1 MATSSLAVTLTRQ
14 AAARVGGGWRRVVLV
29 LLLAVLLV
37 LVLREQVAVAVRVTS
52 SSMLPTL
59 AAGDVVLVRHG
70 VAPSA
75 VERGDVVRFRSPMG
89 SGSAL
94 KRVVGLP
101 GDSVVVLDSVL
112 HLDGVPVPEP
122 YVDHAAID
130 GYYSRTFQVPP
141 GTVFVLGDNRGNSE
155 DSRDYGPVRL
165 DALDGEVVLRLWP
178 LVRIGGARPSPPKP

>member
-1 MATSSLAVTLTRQ
+1 VVQ
-14 AAARVGGGWRRVVLV
+14 VLV
-29 LLLAVLLV
+29 LAVLLV
-37 LVLREQVAVAVRVTS
+37 LVLREQVAVPVRVTS

-59 AAGDVVLVRHG
+59 AAGDVVLLRHG
-70 VAPSA
+70 VAPGE
-75 VERGDVVRFRSPMG
+75 VGRGDVVRFSSPTG
-89 SGSAL
+89 SGPAL
-94 KRVVGLP
+94 KRVVGVA

-130 GYYSRTFQVPP
+130 GYYSRTFEVPA

>member
-1 MATSSLAVTLTRQ
+1 MARSSLEAPQPRRT
-14 AAARVGGGWRRVVLV
+14 ASAGGRDRLSAVLV
-29 LLLAVLLV
+29 LLLVVPLVLL
-37 LVLREQVAVAVRVTS
+37 LRDQVAVPVRIDS
-52 SSMLPTL
+52 SSMLPTF
-59 AAGDVVLVRHG
+59 AAGDVVLLRHG
-70 VAPSA
+70 VEADE
-75 VERGDVVRFRSPMG
+75 VEHGDVVRFTSPTG
-89 SGSAL
+89 SGTAL

-112 HLDGVPVPEP
+112 HRNGAPVHEP

-130 GYYSRTFQVPP
+130 GYYSRTFEVPA

-178 LVRIGGARPSPPKP
+178 PVRLGGPGPSAPKP